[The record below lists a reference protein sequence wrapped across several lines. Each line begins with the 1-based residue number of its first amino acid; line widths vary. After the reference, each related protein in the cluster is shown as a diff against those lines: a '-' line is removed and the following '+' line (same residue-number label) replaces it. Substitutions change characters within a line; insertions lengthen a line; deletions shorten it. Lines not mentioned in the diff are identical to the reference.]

1 MDRVIAQ
8 ISQTVDWEDLIAL
21 ERTLANRGSIGENVR
36 AELDRHAHTLA
47 RRYLIKRGRLDGAP
61 FSAAEEETLDVLAA
75 AVVVLRRS
83 QQLPH
88 NIVKC
93 LRAGGLIGTT
103 EHSVGHSSGLQY
115 RANLEEDGVA
125 RRLLE
130 AIVIRHPAE
139 FNADTLKA
147 VKLRAGQPVEELL
160 LAVS

>member
-8 ISQTVDWEDLIAL
+8 ISQTMDWEDLIAL
-21 ERTLANRGSIGENVR
+21 ERTLANRDLIGEDTR

-93 LRAGGLIGTT
+93 LRAGGLIGTV
-103 EHSVGHSSGLQY
+103 EHSVCHSSGLQY
-115 RANLEEDGVA
+115 RANLEEDGVT
-125 RRLLE
+125 RSLLE
-130 AIVIRHPAE
+130 AIAIRHPAE

-147 VKLRAGQPVEELL
+147 VSLRAGQPVEELL

>member
-1 MDRVIAQ
+1 MN
-8 ISQTVDWEDLIAL
+8 WEDFIAL
-21 ERTLANRGSIGENVR
+21 ERTLTNRDLIGDDVQ

-47 RRYLIKRGRLDGAP
+47 RRYLINRGRLDSAP
-61 FSAAEEETLDVLAA
+61 FSAAEDETLDVLAA
-75 AVVVLRRS
+75 AVVTLRRS

-93 LRAGGLIGTT
+93 LRAGGLIGTVK
-103 EHSVGHSSGLQY
+103 HSVCHSSGLQY

-139 FNADTLKA
+139 FDADTVKA
-147 VKLRAGQPVEELL
+147 ASLRAGQPVEELL
-160 LAVS
+160 QAVS